1 MRQIRRIVVHH
12 AAAATDFES
21 MRRHHIEDRG
31 WTDIGYHYVVEDRGK
46 VRLGRPVHRE
56 GAHVVGHN
64 EGTIGVCV
72 AVDARRP
79 VRRRAMRALVRVVA
93 DLVRQ
98 YGLTVADVVGHGELA
113 ATLCPCMDMDELRA
127 RISEAMQ

>member
-12 AAAATDFES
+12 AAADTDFER
-21 MRRHHIEDRG
+21 MRRDHIDNRS
-31 WTDIGYHYVVEDRGK
+31 WSDIGYHFVIEERGK
-46 VRLGRPVHRE
+46 VRLGRPVHRQ
-56 GAHVVGHN
+56 GAHVTGHN
-64 EGTIGVCV
+64 ADSIGVCV
-72 AVDARRP
+72 AVDARKP

-127 RISEAMQ
+127 RITEAMQ